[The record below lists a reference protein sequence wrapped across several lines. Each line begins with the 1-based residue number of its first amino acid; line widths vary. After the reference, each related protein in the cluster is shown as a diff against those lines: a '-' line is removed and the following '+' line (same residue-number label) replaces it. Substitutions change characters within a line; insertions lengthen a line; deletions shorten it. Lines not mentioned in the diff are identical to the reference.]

1 MGRGFRARRAL
12 LAVTLAAAT
21 CALGA
26 CSSSGSGD
34 TSRSTRSQRR
44 ATSTTGLPPTSAPRL
59 PRVTVVPA
67 TGLHDGQV
75 VQVAVTGFPSG
86 APLAIDLCAAKGQE
100 TGAHDCDLDRSSL
113 VSADAAGN
121 AHAPL
126 TVSVGPFGENQ
137 TRCNATERCLVVA
150 TVVSAGGSPPPNAT
164 ALVDFAP

>member
-12 LAVTLAAAT
+12 LAVTLAGAT

-34 TSRSTRSQRR
+34 TSRTTRSRR
-44 ATSTTGLPPTSAPRL
+44 VTSTTSLPPTSAPRL

-86 APLAIDLCAAKGQE
+86 APLAIDLCAAKGRE
-100 TGAHDCDLDRSSL
+100 TGAYDCDLDRSSL
-113 VSADAAGN
+113 VSADAVGN
-121 AHAPL
+121 AQAPL
-126 TVSVGPFGENQ
+126 TVSAGPFGRNQ
-137 TRCNATERCLVVA
+137 TRCSATDQCLVVA

-164 ALVDFAP
+164 SLVDFAP